1 VKNCQNIDN
10 KQFNQMARIL
20 HSTKAKSKSNKELQM
35 RLKKIFAMG
44 GSILILSSGLMVFA
58 QQGQTDGS
66 QALTRYRVQNRFE
79 VRPMYV
85 DENGDGICDVFR
97 DHDNDGIPNRQD
109 PDWIRPQDGSG
120 YQNGQGGQNAQN
132 RLGNRNAFMGENG
145 QAFKGDNGQ
154 RFGNRSFRNNNGGLG
169 SGVCD
174 LTGPKG
180 NGNRG
185 GNK

>member
-1 VKNCQNIDN
+1 
-10 KQFNQMARIL
+10 
-20 HSTKAKSKSNKELQM
+20 M

-120 YQNGQGGQNAQN
+120 YQNGQ
-132 RLGNRNAFMGENG
+132 
-145 QAFKGDNGQ
+145 AFKGDNGQ

-180 NGNRG
+180 NGNKRG
-185 GNK
+185 NQ